1 MTYWEVLIKDDEMV
15 DEKASEIKVVNE
27 SEFVKG
33 EKSREAGEIEKTLNR
48 KGDMRCTG
56 EV

>member
-1 MTYWEVLIKDDEMV
+1 MIYWEVLIKDDEMV

-33 EKSREAGEIEKTLNR
+33 DKTREAGEKTLNR
-48 KGDMRCTG
+48 KGEMRCTG